1 MKFFDP
7 LFWRTVLYSFLE
19 GLLNLLCI
27 MAR

>member
-7 LFWRTVLYSFLE
+7 RFWRTVLYSFLE
-19 GLLNLLCI
+19 GLLDMLCH